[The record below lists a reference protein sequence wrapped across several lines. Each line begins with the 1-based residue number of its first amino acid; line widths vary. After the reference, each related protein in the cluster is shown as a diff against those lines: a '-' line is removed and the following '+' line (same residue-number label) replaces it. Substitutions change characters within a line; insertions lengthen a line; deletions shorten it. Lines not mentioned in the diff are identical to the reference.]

1 MPRLSGPIVTD
12 HLRIFTHDEPQ
23 PPTNAIRTFG
33 RNVAHLQKGDICIC
47 RGGGLFVAVD
57 VEDKADVIWFGF
69 VPMDTAV
76 VDHNDMPAESRTQ
89 TIHDPIPSTIPT
101 DFLIDEFTP
110 GMTRGVLE
118 QLQERG
124 IKTIADLRNTSDD
137 DLLDING
144 IGPRRLKEIR
154 GL

>member
-33 RNVAHLQKGDICIC
+33 RNVVHLQKGDICIC
-47 RGGGLFVAVD
+47 RGGGLFVALD
-57 VEDKADVIWFGF
+57 VENKADVIWFGF
-69 VPMDTAV
+69 TPLDTAV
-76 VDHNDMPAESRTQ
+76 SNPTRTQ
-89 TIHDPIPSTIPT
+89 TIHDPIPSTIPA

-110 GMTRGVLE
+110 GLTRTVLN

-124 IKTIADLRNTSDD
+124 IKTIDDLRNTSDD
-137 DLLDING
+137 DLLDVNG
-144 IGPRRLKEIR
+144 IGPSRLKEIR